1 MSKISE
7 LLGQIKK
14 LEIQTKDLVE
24 GVESGAYNSKYR
36 GGGIEFSEVR
46 ESVSYTH
53 LTLPTKA

>member
-7 LLGQIKK
+7 LLSQIKK

-46 ESVSYTH
+46 ESIFQGMMS
-53 LTLPTKA
+53 KE